1 MENSPSN
8 NNDNEES
15 KKIVNNFKN
24 ELEKI
29 KQKLNKDFYKYS
41 QIEKEKN
48 KNNNIVNFHYMNN
61 SRNEPNKNEN
71 EYNELK
77 EDIKIA
83 KENIDNIINRTEE
96 KDEKTTTEKTNSNTS
111 IFTKIPSLEELKMK
125 YGINLNNKPSSIK
138 EITIETNMSKFNRKK
153 DKDKDKDL
161 SNIQKKNITEKS
173 ELNDNKIINEDI
185 NNFNNI
191 KNNEIIHTDIN
202 NINNIKDNE
211 IIQNENNILN
221 NNVNNDNKINV
232 TKIEDKINLDI
243 FHNIKKKIK

>member
-1 MENSPSN
+1 MITTIKKEPKPKKPKKPKKPIKKPVKKKPV
-8 NNDNEES
+8 

-61 SRNEPNKNEN
+61 SRNEPKKSEN

-125 YGINLNNKPSSIK
+125 YGINLDNKPSSIK
-138 EITIETNMSKFNRKK
+138 EITIETNMSKFNRIK

-161 SNIQKKNITEKS
+161 SYIQKKYITEKS
-173 ELNDNKIINEDI
+173 ELNDNKIMMVIYHMKVNV
-185 NNFNNI
+185 
-191 KNNEIIHTDIN
+191 
-202 NINNIKDNE
+202 
-211 IIQNENNILN
+211 IIQMEKGKEKEKAMIILMN
-221 NNVNNDNKINV
+221 
-232 TKIEDKINLDI
+232 
-243 FHNIKKKIK
+243 